1 MDVKT
6 ALRSYTH
13 LGRAP
18 DLSRHRIGSIE
29 VGKDAD
35 LAVWDRDPY
44 TVPTTALKDMRA
56 ELTLVKGREVYRRS
70 GFGGA
75 R

>member
-1 MDVKT
+1 MFLDDRV
-6 ALRSYTH
+6 
-13 LGRAP
+13 
-18 DLSRHRIGSIE
+18 GSIE

-44 TVPTTALKDMRA
+44 TVPTAALKDMKA
-56 ELTLVKGREVYRRS
+56 ELTLRGRPRRAPRPRVS
-70 GFGGA
+70 RATGHG